1 MAEKLTDEQRLAVT
15 DRGGKLLVSAAA
27 GSGKTK
33 VLVDRLMGYIQDP
46 VNPAQIDDFLII
58 TYTKAA
64 AAELRSKI
72 AAKLSELIAQNP
84 GNQHLQ
90 RQMMRL
96 YLAKISTVHA
106 FCTDVLRQH
115 AYKLDISADFRV
127 GDENECL
134 QLQLKALEHILD
146 HAYETAADNPDFRAF
161 VDSQGF
167 GRDDRQIPEIILKV
181 YNSSRCQM
189 NPEEWLDWCVG
200 DGLIHSQD
208 AANTPWG
215 AYLLDDLKKYVS
227 LHIDVL
233 EKYAQIA
240 SGMDGMEKPVALLRD
255 TIGQLQELANS
266 QTWDDVISNK
276 DIDYGRLTFSKK
288 CNELEIAEKIKV
300 ARTACKEGV
309 AKRLRAFGE
318 DSVQI
323 LADLSASASAARGL
337 VELVRQFAKEYDRL
351 KKSRGI
357 LDFGDLE
364 HLTLDLFL
372 GKKRSGITSVANE
385 VGNCFREIMVDEYQ
399 DSNKIQDAI
408 FASLTEK
415 RQNCFMVGD
424 VKQSIYQ
431 FRLAEPGIF
440 IDKYNNYKDAT
451 NAKPGEGRRILLSHN
466 FRSSAGVISGVN
478 DVFTRCMS
486 PEVGGLWYGESETL
500 REGIP
505 HAPLN
510 KPEVSLCGISVD
522 SDTYA
527 EEANFVA
534 DQILELLDGN
544 HFVRDGE
551 KQRPIRPEDI
561 AILLR
566 SPGSVGG
573 EFQFALRTRGIPCA
587 TGDTADLLRA
597 EEVAAVIS
605 LLQVISNP
613 LQDIPL
619 AAVLTGP
626 VFGFTAEDLAILRGR
641 DRQSNL
647 YTLLCVAEDSKSTEF
662 LKRLK
667 MLRQKARLSS
677 VTELLSAVY
686 TETSLLSTYSA
697 FPDGATRLDNLQ
709 TFYQVVSNFEAS
721 GPKELSL
728 LLEFLE
734 AAKEQGLVAGGTL
747 QDKGAVTLMS
757 IHKSK
762 GLEFPVVF
770 LCGLSRRFNQESA
783 RGQVLC
789 DKDLGLGMSCVDTNL
804 RVRYPNLAK
813 RAIALKTMK
822 EGLSE
827 ELRVL
832 YVAMTRAKDR
842 LIMTY
847 ADKNLDTTIHELA
860 MRLELSSPEL
870 LCMEAG
876 CPGDWVLQTALGKTE
891 AGALFALGGNPGC
904 AKVGTHPWKISV
916 TPGYVNECNTY
927 AQEDAVGLSSQ
938 TVDKLR
944 KNLSFAYSHKP
955 ATEIPSKLTATQLKG
970 REVDK
975 EIAEGTN
982 SVKEAEFRSPTDRVI
997 QGKTY
1002 GNSMHAVM
1010 QYINFPACTS
1020 EENIRKEIQRIVDEK
1035 LISREQA
1042 DMANTNDLWAFF
1054 QTRLGQKLQNA
1065 ENVLREFKFSI
1076 LDDATKYYPDA
1087 GNEQILLQGVVDCA
1101 IVEDDGLIVID
1112 FKTDRVTE
1120 QTLPKVADQ
1129 YKAQVM
1135 AYASALKRIYGKP
1148 VKSAC
1153 LYFFAMN
1160 RYVDVI

>member
-1 MAEKLTDEQRLAVT
+1 MAEELTSEQKLAVT

-33 VLVDRLMGYIQDP
+33 VLVDRLMGYVQDP

-64 AAELRSKI
+64 ASELRSKI
-72 AAKLSELIAQNP
+72 AAKLSELIALNP

-106 FCTDVLRQH
+106 FCTDILRQY

-127 GDENECL
+127 ADENECL
-134 QLQLKALEHILD
+134 QLQFKALEHILD
-146 HAYETAADNPDFRAF
+146 HAYETAGSNPDFRAF

-167 GRDDRQIPEIILKV
+167 GRDDRQIPEIILKG
-181 YNSSRCQM
+181 YSSSRCQK
-189 NPEEWLDWCVG
+189 NPEQWLDWCIC
-200 DGLIHSQD
+200 DGVIQLQD
-208 AANTPWG
+208 AAKTAWG
-215 AYLLDDLKKYVS
+215 AYLLKDLKKYVS
-227 LHIDVL
+227 LHIEVL
-233 EKYAQIA
+233 DRYAQIA

-255 TIGQLQELANS
+255 TIRQLQLLSDS
-266 QTWDDVISNK
+266 QTWDDVIRYK

-288 CNELEIAEKIKV
+288 GNELEIAEEIKV

-309 AKRLRAFGE
+309 AKRLRPFSE

-323 LADLSASASAARGL
+323 LADLSASAAAARGL
-337 VELVRQFAKEYDRL
+337 VGLVREFTKEYDRL
-351 KKSRGI
+351 KKVRGI
-357 LDFGDLE
+357 LDFSDLE
-364 HLTLDLFL
+364 HLTLDLFR
-372 GKKRSGITSVANE
+372 GKNRNSITSVANE
-385 VGNCFREIMVDEYQ
+385 VGSCFREIMVDEYQ

-440 IDKYNNYKDAT
+440 IDKYSNYKDAT
-451 NAKPGEGRRILLSHN
+451 KANAGEGRRILLSHN

-478 DVFTRCMS
+478 DVFARCMS
-486 PEVGGLWYGESETL
+486 PEVGGLWYGESEML
-500 REGIP
+500 REGIR
-505 HAPLN
+505 HTPLN
-510 KPEVSLCGISVD
+510 EPEVSLCAISVD

-534 DQILELLDGN
+534 DQILELLDGS
-544 HFVRDGE
+544 HFVREG
-551 KQRPIRPEDI
+551 KLLRPIRPEDI

-573 EFQFALRTRGIPCA
+573 EFQFALKNRGIQCA
-587 TGDTADLLRA
+587 TGDTADLLCT

-619 AAVLTGP
+619 AAALTGP
-626 VFGFTAEDLAILRGR
+626 VFGFTAEDLAILRSY

-647 YTLLCVAEDSKSTEF
+647 YTLLCKAKEAKSIAF
-662 LKRLK
+662 LKLLK

-686 TETSLLSTYSA
+686 TETGLLSTYSA
-697 FPDGATRLDNLQ
+697 FPDGETRLDNLQ

-721 GPKELSL
+721 GPKEISL
-728 LLEFLE
+728 FLEFLE
-734 AAKEQGLVAGGTL
+734 AAKERGLIIGGTL

-770 LCGLSRRFNQESA
+770 LCGLSRRFNQESV

-789 DKDLGLGMSCVDTNL
+789 DKDLGLGLSYVDTNL

-813 RAIALKTMK
+813 RAIALKTLK
-822 EGLSE
+822 ESLSE

-847 ADKNLDTTIHELA
+847 ADKNLDTTLHELA
-860 MRLELSSPEL
+860 MRLKLSAPEL

-904 AKVGTHPWKISV
+904 AKVGEHPWEISV
-916 TPGYVNECNTY
+916 TPGYVNECSTSL
-927 AQEDAVGLSSQ
+927 QEDAGRVSSQ
-938 TVDKLR
+938 AIEKLR
-944 KNLSFAYSHKP
+944 QSLSFVYSHIP
-955 ATEIPSKLTATQLKG
+955 ATGIPSKLTATQLKG
-970 REVDK
+970 REVDR
-975 EIAEGTN
+975 EIAEGTT
-982 SVKEAEFRSPTDRVI
+982 SLKQAEFRGPADRVI
-997 QGKTY
+997 RGKTY
-1002 GNSMHAVM
+1002 GNAMHAVM
-1010 QYINFPACTS
+1010 QYIDFSACTS
-1020 EENIRKEIQRIVDEK
+1020 EENICKEIQRMVDER
-1035 LISREQA
+1035 LISQEQA
-1042 DMANTNDLWAFF
+1042 DMANTDDLWAFF
-1054 QTRLGQKLQNA
+1054 QTTFGQKLQKSD
-1065 ENVLREFKFSI
+1065 NVLREFKFSV
-1076 LDDATKYYPDA
+1076 LEDASKYYPDT
-1087 GNEQILLQGVVDCA
+1087 GDEKILLQGVVDCA
-1101 IVEDDGLIVID
+1101 IVEEDGLIVLD

-1120 QTLPKVADQ
+1120 QTLPKIAEQ
-1129 YKAQVM
+1129 YKAQVL
-1135 AYASALKRIYGKP
+1135 AYASALKRIYQKP
-1148 VKSAC
+1148 VKSAW
-1153 LYFFAMN
+1153 LYFFATN
-1160 RYVDVI
+1160 SFVDVI